1 MIFLGLVVTL
11 AAIVVGVAVVL
22 ENTGEAQVTVFG
34 DTVPGITEQ
43 WHVFMAGA
51 VVAIVL
57 MAGLMVAAL
66 GFKRAMNMRRELR
79 ELRDEHEESLQTLE
93 MERRKLQQA
102 LAQARRQG
110 GGPQPSSA
118 RLNESPLTDV
128 SRPSVG
134 ARLGG
139 GFGQEDVQER
149 QRRRACRGGRCR
161 CRTSATGCTT
171 GSRPRT
177 RRPRS
182 RRGWRGA
189 SRAAPA

>member
-22 ENTGEAQVTVFG
+22 ENTGGAQVTVFG

-110 GGPQPSSA
+110 GGPQPSVPA
-118 RLNESPLTDV
+118 
-128 SRPSVG
+128 
-134 ARLGG
+134 
-139 GFGQEDVQER
+139 
-149 QRRRACRGGRCR
+149 QRV
-161 CRTSATGCTT
+161 
-171 GSRPRT
+171 
-177 RRPRS
+177 
-182 RRGWRGA
+182 
-189 SRAAPA
+189 APN